1 MEAAFSRSA
10 PRHRHGKRGGPRA
23 GMCLALRSGM
33 DVPPPVVQRNSHPA
47 EEVCADSDA
56 AAPAAWN
63 RRASRVLLYSHDSFG
78 LGHLRRTLTLAAE
91 LAHSLRDASV
101 LIVSGNPC
109 ATQFPL
115 PRGVEVVKLPAVTK
129 DVEGHY
135 AARNLRG
142 GLDLIRRLRAELL
155 RASFETF
162 QPDLLIADHQPIG
175 LDGELLP
182 VLRRARQCGART
194 ILGLRDVIDD
204 PEVVAHQWSH
214 PEIREALAELYDR
227 VCVYGDERIF
237 DQRREYPIPPE
248 LARRVE
254 YTGYV
259 VRDGAARRGAVGAIT
274 RPQMLVTAG
283 GGEDGESRIQ
293 CCLEALAL
301 APTPWDTT
309 VVLGPLMHPLQARR
323 LKRMARSLRN
333 VRPLSFHAD
342 MPRLL
347 SEMDVVV
354 AMAGYNTVAEILQ
367 ARVNSVLL
375 PRVFP
380 RREQLIR
387 AERLEAAGLAR
398 CVAEPTPRIV
408 RDAMESALGSQRDW
422 RSAPSMDGAERTCA
436 IALEVLDERAAAQ
449 HGALRKAR
457 P

>member
-1 MEAAFSRSA
+1 MDLRPPQADSSA
-10 PRHRHGKRGGPRA
+10 PA
-23 GMCLALRSGM
+23 VECALA
-33 DVPPPVVQRNSHPA
+33 VNS
-47 EEVCADSDA
+47 ADSA
-56 AAPAAWN
+56 ARRPASAP
-63 RRASRVLLYSHDSFG
+63 RVLLYSHDSFG
-78 LGHLRRTLTLAAE
+78 LGHLRRTLTLAAA
-91 LAHSLRDASV
+91 LADALRDASV

-109 ATQFPL
+109 ATQFQL

-129 DVEGHY
+129 DDDGAY
-135 AARNLRG
+135 TARNLRG
-142 GLDLIRRLRAELL
+142 GLALTRELRARLL
-155 RASFETF
+155 LATFETF

-182 VLRRARQCGART
+182 VLRRARHCGTRT

-204 PEVVAHQWSH
+204 PATVAAQWSH
-214 PEIREALAELYDR
+214 PDIREALAGLYDR

-248 LARRVE
+248 LAQRVE

-259 VRDGAARRGAVGAIT
+259 VRESATRRSAVGTIT
-274 RPQMLVTAG
+274 RQQVLVTAG

-301 APTPWDTT
+301 GPTPWDTT

-323 LKRMARSLRN
+323 LKRMSRALRN
-333 VRPLSFHAD
+333 VRTLSFHAD
-342 MPRLL
+342 LPRLL
-347 SEMDVVV
+347 AETDVVV

-367 ARVNSVLL
+367 TRVNSVLL

-398 CVAEPTPRIV
+398 CIAAPTPRTV
-408 RDAMESALGSQRDW
+408 RAAIEESLGLERDW
-422 RSAPSMDGAERTCA
+422 RRAPSMDGADRTLG
-436 IALEVLDERAAAQ
+436 IACELLGA
-449 HGALRKAR
+449 GALVRAHSEAR
-457 P
+457 